1 MVNDIDYEGIE
12 FPVSKTDFKKIEN
25 KNNICIEVFCYEK
38 KEFGLFCFCTEWKM
52 WKLYGFIYD
61 NRWK

>member
-1 MVNDIDYEGIE
+1 MVNDIDYERIE

-38 KEFGLFCFCTEWKM
+38 KEFGLSCFFTEWKI
-52 WKLYGFIYD
+52 WKL
-61 NRWK
+61 